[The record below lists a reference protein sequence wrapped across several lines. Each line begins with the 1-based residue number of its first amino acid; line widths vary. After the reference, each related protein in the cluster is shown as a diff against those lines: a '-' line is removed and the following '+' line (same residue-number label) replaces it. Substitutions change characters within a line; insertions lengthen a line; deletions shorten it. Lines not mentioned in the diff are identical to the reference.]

1 MVYVA
6 WFKDLN
12 KDSISVAGGKGA
24 NLGEMYNLGF
34 PVPGGFS
41 VTAQCYGDFI
51 KKTGVKGLI
60 TLNTFDSI
68 SIDTPI
74 NEVHIDDLQAFS
86 LNLLEPRGSTPLFD
100 AIGLAIYSLQNIDT
114 FSDDKKVLVIVT
126 DGRENSSREY
136 NYADISEMIKEKE
149 ESGWLIIYLGADHD
163 VFKQARS
170 LNFSQERIMKYSKKD
185 SVDTFKAV
193 SRTTRDYSRG
203 TGNKSISFTEDERR
217 KSDK

>member
-1 MVYVA
+1 MKLLPKRQKLYPNL
-6 WFKDLN
+6 LN
-12 KDSISVAGGKGA
+12 IRIVLDRSGSMKGS
-24 NLGEMYNLGF
+24 EK
-34 PVPGGFS
+34 
-41 VTAQCYGDFI
+41 VTIDALNTYLSDI

-74 NEVHIDDLQAFS
+74 NEVHIDDLQGFS

-100 AIGLAIYSLQNIDT
+100 AIGYAIFSLQNINIDSR
-114 FSDDKKVLVIVT
+114 SDDKKVLVIVT

-136 NYADISEMIKEKE
+136 NYANISEMIKEKE
-149 ESGWLIIYLGADHD
+149 DSGWLIIYLGADHD
-163 VFKQARS
+163 VFRQARS

-193 SRTTRDYSRG
+193 SRTTKDFSRG

>member
-1 MVYVA
+1 M
-6 WFKDLN
+6 KLLPKRQKLDKKNLLN
-12 KDSISVAGGKGA
+12 IRIVLDRSGSMRGSEK
-24 NLGEMYNLGF
+24 
-34 PVPGGFS
+34 
-41 VTAQCYGDFI
+41 VTIDALNTYLSDI
-51 KKTGVKGLI
+51 KETGVKGLI

-126 DGRENSSREY
+126 DGQENSSREY
-136 NYADISEMIKEKE
+136 NYANISEMIKEKE

-163 VFKQARS
+163 VFKQAKS

-203 TGNKSISFTEDERR
+203 TGNKSISFTEEERR

>member
-1 MVYVA
+1 MNKNNTLQKQKEKFLNIRIVLDRSGSMSGSEKATINALNSYLN
-6 WFKDLN
+6 DL
-12 KDSISVAGGKGA
+12 KRDSIKG
-24 NLGEMYNLGF
+24 F
-34 PVPGGFS
+34 
-41 VTAQCYGDFI
+41 
-51 KKTGVKGLI
+51 I
-60 TLNTFDSI
+60 TLSTFDSV

-74 NEVHIDDLQAFS
+74 NAVKIEDLEAFNID
-86 LNLLEPRGSTPLFD
+86 LLEPRGSTPLFD

-114 FSDDKKVLVIVT
+114 FSDDEKVLVIVT
-126 DGRENSSREY
+126 DGLENSSKEY
-136 NYADISEMIKEKE
+136 NYQNISEMIKEKE

-193 SRTTRDYSRG
+193 SRTTKDYSRG

>member
-1 MVYVA
+1 MKLLPKRQKLYPNL
-6 WFKDLN
+6 LN
-12 KDSISVAGGKGA
+12 IRIVLDRSGSMKGS
-24 NLGEMYNLGF
+24 EK
-34 PVPGGFS
+34 
-41 VTAQCYGDFI
+41 VTIDALNTYLSDI

-100 AIGLAIYSLQNIDT
+100 AIGYAIFSLQNINIDSR
-114 FSDDKKVLVIVT
+114 SDDKKVLVIVT

-136 NYADISEMIKEKE
+136 NYANISEMIKEKE

-163 VFKQARS
+163 VFKQAKS
-170 LNFSQERIMKYSKKD
+170 LNFNEERIMKYSKKD

-203 TGNKSISFTEDERR
+203 AGNKSISFTEEERR

>member
-1 MVYVA
+1 MKLLPKRQKLYPNL
-6 WFKDLN
+6 LN
-12 KDSISVAGGKGA
+12 IRIVLDRSGSMKGS
-24 NLGEMYNLGF
+24 EK
-34 PVPGGFS
+34 
-41 VTAQCYGDFI
+41 VTIDALNTYLSDI

-74 NEVHIDDLQAFS
+74 NEVHIDDLQGFS

-100 AIGLAIYSLQNIDT
+100 AIGYAIFSLQNINIDSR
-114 FSDDKKVLVIVT
+114 SDDKKVLVIVT

-136 NYADISEMIKEKE
+136 NYANISEMIKEKE

-163 VFKQARS
+163 VFKQAKS
-170 LNFSQERIMKYSKKD
+170 LNFNEERIMKYSKKD

>member
-1 MVYVA
+1 MNKNNTLQKQKEKFLNIRIVLDRSGSMSGSEKATINALNTYLN
-6 WFKDLN
+6 DLKRDN
-12 KDSISVAGGKGA
+12 IKG
-24 NLGEMYNLGF
+24 F
-34 PVPGGFS
+34 
-41 VTAQCYGDFI
+41 
-51 KKTGVKGLI
+51 I
-60 TLNTFDSI
+60 TLSTFDSV

-74 NEVHIDDLQAFS
+74 NAVKIEDLEAFNID
-86 LNLLEPRGSTPLFD
+86 LLEPRGSTPLFD

-126 DGRENSSREY
+126 DGRENSSKEY
-136 NYADISEMIKEKE
+136 NYQNISEMIKEKE

-170 LNFSQERIMKYSKKD
+170 LNFNQKRIMKYSKKD

>member
-1 MVYVA
+1 MNKNNTLQNQKEKFLNIRIVLDRSGSMSGSEKATINALNTYLN
-6 WFKDLN
+6 DLKRDN
-12 KDSISVAGGKGA
+12 IKG
-24 NLGEMYNLGF
+24 F
-34 PVPGGFS
+34 
-41 VTAQCYGDFI
+41 
-51 KKTGVKGLI
+51 I
-60 TLNTFDSI
+60 TLSTFDSV

-74 NEVHIDDLQAFS
+74 NGVKIDDLEAF
-86 LNLLEPRGSTPLFD
+86 NIDLLEPRGSTPLFD

-126 DGRENSSREY
+126 DGLENSSKEY
-136 NYADISEMIKEKE
+136 NYQNISEMIKEKE

-163 VFKQARS
+163 VFKQAES
-170 LNFSQERIMKYSKKD
+170 LNFKQERIMKYSKKD

-203 TGNKSISFTEDERR
+203 TGNKSISFTEEERR